1 MKLSIHEF
9 NKKYENNEQR
19 ITQLSEEILF
29 LKGGSMKQIKIGD
42 YRVAN
47 LLQILTKH
55 KFFLRFERKEG
66 QLELSKE
73 DVDVLIENRLKL
85 QEPHFKLRKELEEML
100 KEDGGHMYPYSNMP
114 L

>member
-19 ITQLSEEILF
+19 ISQLSEEILF
-29 LKGGSMKQIKIGD
+29 LTGVSMKQNKIGD
-42 YRVAN
+42 YPITNR
-47 LLQILTKH
+47 LPILTKH
-55 KFFLRFERKEG
+55 KFFLGFERIEG

-73 DVDVLIENRLKL
+73 DVDALIENRLNL

-100 KEDGGHMYPYSNMP
+100 KEDGENEK
-114 L
+114 